1 MWDSKSM
8 IEKDITKIVPQIPG
22 ESDASYCRLIIMLK
36 KGFKTLKEL
45 HEYLQQENHRYYV
58 TFDTIRHNSA
68 KDNWIERIKKYD
80 QLQEQEL
87 KEEMEQTFQ
96 KLNKTS
102 IQEMAEFLEDL
113 HTLRKDVMKR
123 FHNPSE
129 KFNSSSAL
137 RALNDYI
144 HCYGKAT
151 EIYYINT
158 RHNLIPN
165 EQENNKEVNDQ
176 KLEDFGKIIN
186 GV

>member
-1 MWDSKSM
+1 M
-8 IEKDITKIVPQIPG
+8 IEQDITEIIHQIPG

-36 KGFKTLKEL
+36 KGFKTLEEL
-45 HEYLQQENHRYYV
+45 HDYLQKTKHKYYV
-58 TFDTIRHNSA
+58 TLGTLQQNSS
-68 KDNWIERIKKYD
+68 KDNWSERIKKYD
-80 QLQEQEL
+80 HIKEQEL

-137 RALNDYI
+137 RALHEYI
-144 HCYGKAT
+144 NCYSKAT

-158 RHNLIPN
+158 RHNIIPN

-176 KLEDFGKIIN
+176 KLQNFGEIIN

>member
-1 MWDSKSM
+1 M
-8 IEKDITKIVPQIPG
+8 IEKDIRTLIPQIPG
-22 ESDASYCRLIIMLK
+22 ESDASYCRLIIMLTQ
-36 KGFKTLKEL
+36 GLRTLKEL
-45 HEYLQQENHRYYV
+45 HDYLEKEKHKYYV
-58 TFDTIRHNSA
+58 SYGTLQINSA
-68 KDNWIERIKKYD
+68 KDNWMKRIKKYD
-80 QLQEQEL
+80 QLHEQEL

-137 RALNDYI
+137 RALTDYI

-176 KLEDFGKIIN
+176 KLQDFGKIIN
-186 GV
+186 GA

>member
-1 MWDSKSM
+1 M
-8 IEKDITKIVPQIPG
+8 IEQNIRKIVPQIPG

-36 KGFKTLKEL
+36 KGFRTLKEL
-45 HEYLQQENHRYYV
+45 QKYLEESNNKYCV
-58 TFDTIRHNSA
+58 TYPTLKENSA
-68 KDNWIERIKKYD
+68 KDNWMERIKKYD
-80 QLQEQEL
+80 QLHEQEL